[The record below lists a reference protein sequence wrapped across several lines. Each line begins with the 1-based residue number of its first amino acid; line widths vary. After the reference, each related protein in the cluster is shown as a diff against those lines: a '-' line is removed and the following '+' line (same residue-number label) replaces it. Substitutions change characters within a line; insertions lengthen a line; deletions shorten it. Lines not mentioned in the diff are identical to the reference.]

1 MAEQT
6 TSLWD
11 LSEGERRRDRG
22 IALASLPR
30 GETLTVARETAV
42 ALAQAR
48 ESREASIDDV
58 KRHMEIAGLDPSALD
73 NAAGAVFRGS
83 MWADTGKR
91 IRSARAVAR
100 AREIRIWRLL

>member
-1 MAEQT
+1 MGD
-6 TSLWD
+6 SLWD

-30 GETLTVARETAV
+30 AELLNTARETAV

-48 ESREASIDDV
+48 VSREVSIDDV
-58 KRHMEIAGLDPSALD
+58 KRHMETAGLDPSALD

-91 IRSARAVAR
+91 IKSARTAAR

>member
-1 MAEQT
+1 MGD
-6 TSLWD
+6 SLWD

-30 GETLTVARETAV
+30 GTTLTIAREAAV

-48 ESREASIDDV
+48 VSREVSIDDV
-58 KRHMEIAGLDPSALD
+58 KRHMETAGFDPSALD

-83 MWADTGKR
+83 MWVDTGKR
-91 IRSARAVAR
+91 IKSARTAAR

>member
-1 MAEQT
+1 MGD
-6 TSLWD
+6 SLWD

-30 GETLTVARETAV
+30 AELLNTARETAV

-48 ESREASIDDV
+48 VSREVSMDDV
-58 KRHMEIAGLDPSALD
+58 KRHMETAGLDPSALD

-83 MWADTGKR
+83 MWVDTGKR
-91 IRSARAVAR
+91 IKSARTAAR